1 MNNKRTKRNHSY
13 MFKEKMMSEI
23 EKATQHMLKIVE
35 ILRGLDKRLNNLEG
49 NKMNTEGLDLQQLTE
64 EVASSIKDN
73 VASEV
78 ASCIDLGVLADKI
91 DKNEIVTDVAEY
103 FGADGIAE
111 HVDTSE
117 VAEHINIDYKKLC
130 ETLITKFMATKECK

>member
-1 MNNKRTKRNHSY
+1 
-13 MFKEKMMSEI
+13 MSEI

-64 EVASSIKDN
+64 DVASSIKDN

-103 FGADGIAE
+103 FGAEGIAE
-111 HVDTSE
+111 HIPADQ
-117 VAEHINIDYKKLC
+117 VAEHIDVNYKKLC
-130 ETLITKFMATKECK
+130 QVLIQSFMADKECK